1 MTTTTRTRPS
11 PAQSAEQR
19 RTRQDELLAT
29 LADGV
34 QALTTSDRVAPV
46 PTGDV
51 HAPHI
56 MSWRRTEPSRRR
68 SGWW

>member
-1 MTTTTRTRPS
+1 MTTTTRTRRS

-34 QALTTSDRVAPV
+34 QALTTSQGLAPV
-46 PTGDV
+46 PAGDG
-51 HAPHI
+51 HPAHLFE
-56 MSWRRTEPSRRR
+56 WQ
-68 SGWW
+68 